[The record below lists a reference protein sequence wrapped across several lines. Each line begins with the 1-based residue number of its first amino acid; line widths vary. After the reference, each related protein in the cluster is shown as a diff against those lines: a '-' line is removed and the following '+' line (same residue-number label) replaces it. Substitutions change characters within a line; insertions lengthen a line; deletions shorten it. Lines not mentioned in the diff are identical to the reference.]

1 VYSTLTAQHSNL
13 SSFRQFIKQKTENM
27 SDNNA
32 SKISDANKESKMTNA
47 TYVSDLDLFFQM
59 YQRDGHEIEEV
70 KRVLVEL
77 MDTEKGKTQIY
88 RLFSMPVI
96 KLFLQQ
102 RSEESEKDLNKAM
115 EFLRLVCPFQ
125 EPVHKTSTSSEEEET
140 IITQFLRTF
149 HTKEGKPIVPHAL
162 SHKNV
167 LKEKTPEAWTK
178 GCEVWKVLATL
189 TFQSFGE
196 DMEKNKQTVRE
207 VLTSRLPFPHEVM
220 DINVQVKAPYV
231 RIGDINVGIVIKA
244 LETPVC
250 MEMASGLI
258 EDEMMLMTRHGGT
271 TLYPFVERKRMITKT
286 LPTTS
291 SIVVTGWISGDGS
304 TEFQAGTMY
313 TGNHLP
319 GRGPKDIYGAFWK
332 SYPPDQSG
340 TMARL
345 ADFSDFMKH
354 TGPYQA
360 LIVDI

>member
-1 VYSTLTAQHSNL
+1 
-13 SSFRQFIKQKTENM
+13 
-27 SDNNA
+27 
-32 SKISDANKESKMTNA
+32 
-47 TYVSDLDLFFQM
+47 
-59 YQRDGHEIEEV
+59 
-70 KRVLVEL
+70 
-77 MDTEKGKTQIY
+77 
-88 RLFSMPVI
+88 
-96 KLFLQQ
+96 
-102 RSEESEKDLNKAM
+102 M

-125 EPVHKTSTSSEEEET
+125 EPIHKTSSSLEEET

-149 HTKEGKPIVPHAL
+149 HTKDGKPIVPHAL

-167 LKEKTPEAWTK
+167 LKENTPEAWTK
-178 GCEVWKVLATL
+178 GCEVWKILATL
-189 TFQSFGE
+189 TFQSFEE
-196 DMEKNKQTVRE
+196 DVDKNKQMVRE
-207 VLTSRLPFPHEVM
+207 VLTSRLPFPHEVV

-250 MEMASGLI
+250 MEMASGLT

-271 TLYPFVERKRMITKT
+271 TLYPFVERKRMMTKT

-340 TMARL
+340 TIARL
-345 ADFSDFMKH
+345 ADFSDFMNH